1 MLAAASSLFSRSAI
15 YANYTIS
22 SAASTSAGSQSPSN
36 IQTGPTVPQFQVG
49 LWKVTEATHKVTNK
63 RVSVWAYDKRGPEV
77 DKLPAAAK
85 DNVLAILKAEVTAL
99 SRLRHP
105 SVLEVVEP
113 LEDGR
118 SELVF
123 ATEPLLSTLSLSIP
137 GSGSS
142 SRQKPQV
149 ELDEV
154 EIQKGILQLAKGLS
168 FLHTSARL
176 VHSNLNPS
184 SVLINASGDWK
195 LSGLGLTIPL
205 LSPTGEPTRWDF
217 PTYDNRLPAY
227 IQRNFDY
234 MAPEYA
240 IDERIETGSDMY
252 SLGCLVYAVHMKG
265 KTPFATHGSMNTLR
279 ENARKLENGTLGAL
293 PSLGGLDADLRSL
306 LMVLITRSGSAR
318 PTASSV
324 PTHAFFNALPISTLN
339 FLDRTTFAAKP
350 REEKI
355 AFMKGLA
362 SVLSSFSD
370 ALKRRKILPSL
381 LEEMKDPMLLPS
393 ILPNV
398 FTIAEKLTPAE
409 FASTVLPALKP
420 LFVVRDPPQNVLAM
434 LDNLTMIQGK
444 TTPAVFRA
452 DVLPLVYNA
461 LESEHPHVQER
472 ALKAVPDLCETIDY
486 AEVQGVLFPRVA
498 LVFTKTRILSVKVST
513 LVCFLSM
520 VKTLDQASLTQKLVP
535 LLSKIRTKEPSVML
549 ATLDVHERMGMKVD
563 REAVATLVLPQLWA
577 MSVGPLLNITQFQR
591 FMVVIKSLSERIEKE
606 HAQHLRDSQRVE
618 DRSAIASNNS
628 VNTTVTGVDFHTL
641 VSGGRSPSTG
651 PGTITPIA
659 NGSNTPTPAP
669 TAGNGWDD
677 DMWDSMLNAPSSPPP
692 PTVSNRSS
700 LSAPTSVQ
708 SAPVTPRPI
717 TSASRAL
724 GAKLISSSIPP
735 PPISGIIPP
744 PSNSFSTPSPSTS
757 TSINAF
763 SALPPPMTRSATT
776 QSTPAAPNYN
786 ITLTPAPPRPSNPAF
801 TPLAPSAP
809 NYNLNMTS
817 PNTNMAVMQPQMGS
831 VLQPTAAS
839 STWANQNI
847 KKMGADAWGD
857 FDPLG

>member
-22 SAASTSAGSQSPSN
+22 SPASTSASSQSSSS
-36 IQTGPTVPQFQVG
+36 IQTGPTVPPFQVG

-63 RVSVWAYDKRGPEV
+63 RVSVWAHDKRGAEV
-77 DKLPAAAK
+77 DKLPAPAK
-85 DNVLAILKAEVTAL
+85 ENALTVLKAEVTAL

-123 ATEPLLSTLSLSIP
+123 ATEPLLSTLALSIP

-176 VHSNLNPS
+176 VHSNLNPA
-184 SVLINASGDWK
+184 SVLINSAGDWK

-205 LSPTGEPTRWDF
+205 LSPTGDPTRWEF
-217 PTYDNRLPAY
+217 PTYENRLPAY

-252 SLGCLVYAVHMKG
+252 SLGCLIYAVHMKG
-265 KTPFATHGSMNTLR
+265 RTPFTTHGSMNTLR
-279 ENARKLENGTLGAL
+279 ENAQRLENGTLAAL
-293 PSLGGLDADLRSL
+293 PTLGGLDADLRSL
-306 LMVLITRSGSAR
+306 LMVLITRSASAR

-339 FLDRTTFAAKP
+339 FLDRATFAAKP
-350 REEKI
+350 REEK
-355 AFMKGLA
+355 
-362 SVLSSFSD
+362 
-370 ALKRRKILPSL
+370 
-381 LEEMKDPMLLPS
+381 
-393 ILPNV
+393 
-398 FTIAEKLTPAE
+398 
-409 FASTVLPALKP
+409 
-420 LFVVRDPPQNVLAM
+420 
-434 LDNLTMIQGK
+434 
-444 TTPAVFRA
+444 
-452 DVLPLVYNA
+452 
-461 LESEHPHVQER
+461 
-472 ALKAVPDLCETIDY
+472 
-486 AEVQGVLFPRVA
+486 GVLFPRVA
-498 LVFTKTRILSVKVST
+498 LVFTKTRILSVKVNT
-513 LVCFLSM
+513 LVCFLAM
-520 VKTLDQASLTQKLVP
+520 VKTLDQVGTFVHLVCAMNLCPPLVKASLTQKLVP

-577 MSVGPLLNITQFQR
+577 MSVGPLLNISQFQR
-591 FMVVIKSLSERIEKE
+591 FMQVIKSLSERIEKE

-618 DRSAIASNNS
+618 DRSAIALNNS
-628 VNTTVTGVDFHTL
+628 VNTAVATVDFHSL
-641 VSGGRSPSTG
+641 VSGGRSPSTA

-669 TAGNGWDD
+669 TSGNGWSD
-677 DMWDSMLNAPSSPPP
+677 DMWESMLNSAPSSPPP

-700 LSAPTSVQ
+700 VSVLASAQ
-708 SAPVTPRPI
+708 SLPVTPRPI
-717 TSASRAL
+717 TSAARAL
-724 GAKLISSSIPP
+724 GAKSISPSIPP
-735 PPISGIIPP
+735 PPITSVIPP
-744 PSNSFSTPSPSTS
+744 PSSSFSSPSPSTL
-757 TSINAF
+757 TSNNAF

-786 ITLTPAPPRPSNPAF
+786 ITLTPTPPRPNNPTF
-801 TPLAPSAP
+801 TPLTPSAP
-809 NYNLNMTS
+809 NYNINMST
-817 PNTNMAVMQPQMGS
+817 PNTSMGVMQPQMGGGI
-831 VLQPTAAS
+831 LQPTTT

-847 KKMGADAWGD
+847 KKLGADAWGD